1 MGGRSAYQLALFGGR
16 SCRACRIERL
26 GPAGPHLPMSAA
38 GRSQDDLRHT
48 IRAFGS
54 RAAA

>member
-1 MGGRSAYQLALFGGR
+1 MGGGSAYQLALFGGR

-26 GPAGPHLPMSAA
+26 GP
-38 GRSQDDLRHT
+38 GRPAPADERRGTPQDDLRHT